1 MSRKLAKPEGR
12 TQETAR
18 KKGTLDQ
25 FSGSVTSKADRMAET
40 ARAIAADAN
49 HKVDDFH
56 DRHEHRDRRT

>member
-1 MSRKLAKPEGR
+1 MSRKLAKSEGR

-18 KKGTLDQ
+18 REGTLDQ

-49 HKVDDFH
+49 DKVDDFH